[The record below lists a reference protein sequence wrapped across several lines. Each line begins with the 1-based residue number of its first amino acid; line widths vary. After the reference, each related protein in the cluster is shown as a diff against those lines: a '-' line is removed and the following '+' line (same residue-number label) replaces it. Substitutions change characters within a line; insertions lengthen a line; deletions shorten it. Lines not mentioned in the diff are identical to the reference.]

1 MELSTKMFSSK
12 RKSIKNIFI
21 FLLIELMIKAK
32 ENEALL

>member
-1 MELSTKMFSSK
+1 MKMFYRK

-21 FLLIELMIKAK
+21 YLFLLIELMIKAK